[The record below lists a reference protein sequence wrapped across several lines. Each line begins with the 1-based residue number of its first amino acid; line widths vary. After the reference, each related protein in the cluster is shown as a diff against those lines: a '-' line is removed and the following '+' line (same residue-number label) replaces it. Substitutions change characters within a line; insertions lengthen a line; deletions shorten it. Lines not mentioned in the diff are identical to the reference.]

1 MRKYSNIV
9 SFNKNTEDSFYKCNV
24 CQLNKKG
31 EIWMKYKK
39 SDKKDKKDKKDKCIH
54 ICSYLC
60 SKKYFENKVFKLDK
74 VINKKD
80 FDLPRPIQY
89 YKKTD
94 FKILSS
100 NEIVNLSD
108 YEYIQYN
115 KDLNNYMILNP
126 ERSRLQL
133 NIQNEIDIID
143 DYDYLFIKNEDEL
156 LS

>member
-9 SFNKNTEDSFYKCNV
+9 SLKKNTEDTFYNCNV
-24 CQLNKKG
+24 CKLNKRG

-39 SDKKDKKDKKDKCIH
+39 SDKKDKCTH

-60 SKKYFENKVFKLDK
+60 SKKYFENRVFKLDK
-74 VINKKD
+74 VVNKKD
-80 FDLPRPIQY
+80 FDFPRPIQY
-89 YKKTD
+89 YKKSD

-100 NEIVNLSD
+100 DEIENLSD

-126 ERSRLQL
+126 ERCRMQL
-133 NIQNEIDIID
+133 DIQNGIDLSD
-143 DYDYLFIKNEDEL
+143 NYDYLLSKTEDEL